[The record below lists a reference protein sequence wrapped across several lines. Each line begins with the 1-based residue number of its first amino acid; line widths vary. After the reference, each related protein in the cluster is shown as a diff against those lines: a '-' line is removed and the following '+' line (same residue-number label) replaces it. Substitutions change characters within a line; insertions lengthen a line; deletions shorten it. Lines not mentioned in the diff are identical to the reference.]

1 MEKVTIKT
9 LVLAAAILSPNL
21 VAIAAETAPIKQI
34 HQLSAAQLR
43 STIKPV
49 NGVTCKPSEETKKA
63 VVDLKAGVRD

>member
-34 HQLSAAQLR
+34 HQLTADKLR
-43 STIKPV
+43 GTVRPV
-49 NGVTCKPSEETKKA
+49 NGVLCKSSEETKKA
-63 VVDLKAGVRD
+63 VVDLKSKDRD